1 MCRRACTWGPPSRPG
16 WFRLRCSNDQAVQR
30 LILVVTDDGIGM
42 SEPGR
47 RSGLRNIK
55 ERAVRLGGTTEL
67 ESPDA
72 GGTRLRW
79 QIPL

>member
-1 MCRRACTWGPPSRPG
+1 M
-16 WFRLRCSNDQAVQR
+16 
-30 LILVVTDDGIGM
+30 VTDDGIGM